1 MDNFM
6 AIDIH
11 TLTNRKKSYGHVGN
25 GFISGKKTIWKI
37 APSSPAKPIVG
48 IELKYQKWSSGL
60 YAKIRLVVHVSY
72 KSTTRFTIFNSKLS
86 VHISR
91 NFNTIYSDQNVLEN
105 LDVFT

>member
-1 MDNFM
+1 MNNFM

-48 IELKYQKWSSGL
+48 IELKY
-60 YAKIRLVVHVSY
+60 IM
-72 KSTTRFTIFNSKLS
+72 
-86 VHISR
+86 
-91 NFNTIYSDQNVLEN
+91 NF
-105 LDVFT
+105 